1 MNFADL
7 YADEYDAL
15 YNEKNYQEECNLIE
29 AASLKFG
36 GPPAT
41 ILDIGCGTG
50 SHSLE
55 LAKRGYQCTG
65 IDLSPAMLTLAA
77 YKSDAANPAKP
88 PRWIEGNIMSFDAP
102 GNHDLAI
109 MMFAVVGYLTS
120 NDDVLK
126 GLRNVRKHLKSGSL
140 FVCDFWYGPAVLS
153 VRPEDRVRI
162 AASGDR
168 RIMRAASTKIDSFNH
183 TADVTFR
190 LWKVAG
196 EAFVGET
203 VEVHKMRYYFPQ
215 EFRALLSQAGFE
227 SLSMSEFPS
236 LDVPLTD
243 QSWNA
248 LSIARAI

>member
-15 YNEKNYQEECNLIE
+15 YHEKNYQEECDLIE

-36 GPPAT
+36 DRPAT

-55 LAKRGYQCTG
+55 LAKRGYQCAG
-65 IDLSPAMLTLAA
+65 VDLSAAMLALAA
-77 YKSDAANPAKP
+77 RKSDAAGLAKP
-88 PRWIEGNIMSFDAP
+88 PRWIEGNITSFDAQ
-102 GNHDLAI
+102 GDHDLAI
-109 MMFAVVGYLTS
+109 MMFAVIGYLTT
-120 NDDVLK
+120 NEDVLA
-126 GLRNVRKHLKSGSL
+126 GLRNVRKHLKPGSL
-140 FVCDFWYGPAVLS
+140 FICDFWYGPAVLS

-162 AASGDR
+162 AASGER

-190 LWKVAG
+190 LWKVHG
-196 EAFVGET
+196 NTFVGET
-203 VEVHKMRYYFPQ
+203 LEVHRMRYYFPQ

-227 SLSMSEFPS
+227 SLSMTEFPS
-236 LDVPLTD
+236 LDLPLMD

-248 LSIARAI
+248 LSIARAA